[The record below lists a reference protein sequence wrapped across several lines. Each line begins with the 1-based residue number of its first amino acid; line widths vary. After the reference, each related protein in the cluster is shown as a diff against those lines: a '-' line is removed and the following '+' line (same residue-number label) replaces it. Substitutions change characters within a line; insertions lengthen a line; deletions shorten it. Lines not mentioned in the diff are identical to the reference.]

1 MHGTEPGG
9 RQLLLTLAEWLCAS
23 YSKDAAAQRIVNGM
37 HLFLCVACVLLLPG
51 TIVWLQ
57 AAVVVWSC
65 VLCSQRCGAMQ
76 TLGCWP
82 QGSPPSIASRL
93 PSRHATHPN
102 PSLLRARPSAACPL

>member
-23 YSKDAAAQRIVNGM
+23 YSKDAAAQRIINGM

-51 TIVWLQ
+51 TTVWLR
-57 AAVVVWSC
+57 AASGVVAC
-65 VLCSQRCGAMQ
+65 ALRSQRCAW
-76 TLGCWP
+76 LLA
-82 QGSPPSIASRL
+82 GSPPSIVSQL

-102 PSLLRARPSAACPL
+102 PSWLCARPSAACPP